1 MNARIWLTGFE
12 PFGEHTTNPSQEL
25 VEQYL
30 NSTCIHSPRGV
41 ESGPVEMT
49 FLGRILSVDEVGS
62 CLSLAHLDGVDAI
75 IHVGL
80 NERAEKVRLEM
91 CAANLCDFR
100 IPDNSG
106 RQLQDVLISSS
117 GPNLLQT
124 TTPRAAL
131 TAALLGNQ
139 FVETSEDC
147 GHFVCNETYYRT
159 LHAIRQQSLD
169 SEKKATP
176 AIFVHIPSFEYVSME
191 DQSEILI
198 ELCAQIVQ
206 RI

>member
-49 FLGRILSVDEVGS
+49 FLGRILSVDEAGS
-62 CLSLAHLDGVDAI
+62 CLSLSHLDGVDAI

-91 CAANLCDFR
+91 CASNLCDFR

-169 SEKKATP
+169 SEKKAPP

-191 DQSEILI
+191 DQSEFLI